1 MMLPPDVLRYIP
13 IIGGMSVR
21 EIANYCLMHR
31 DLQIAVWNNHTFW
44 IEQGLKWLSDNREKL
59 ARVPL
64 ERLREDIYNVQVN
77 RLNGYV
83 SFKDKDIPEAY
94 LHGYLGYTRVASRHG
109 IGLRP
114 NYYIYGAITGNHPEI
129 YEECVRENIDTFA
142 EYILC
147 RTAIIGG
154 NLQLLKTAIAERK
167 RRRTSFF
174 HEKRE
179 FALVLHRSN
188 VEIFN
193 YFMENVEGINLED
206 GFVHIFMDNRA
217 DTYDIGGYSIPLS
230 MHDFPPVTD
239 IHIVNTLLPLVND
252 VTPTL
257 IKLINS
263 EYSSEKEQLLQHILK
278 ARPEVDRKDLFLEVV
293 GVGKAPYVAL
303 LLPGMMPATIKK
315 AVPVIMERDVF
326 DVLLPHLSEE
336 DLHQIFWENADSEP
350 AIVSYFAS
358 RYSKAY
364 PDEFSDAFIK
374 VVISGSDVSPAHQLN
389 IVKEYIP
396 YLTDQQRAYGR
407 RIAKKEN
414 RPMLHDL
421 FS

>member
-1 MMLPPDVLRYIP
+1 MLPPDVLRYIP
-13 IIGGMSVR
+13 TIGGMSVR

-31 DLQIAVWNNHTFW
+31 DLQIIVWNNHAFW
-44 IEQGLKWLSDNREKL
+44 IEQGLGWLSDNREKL
-59 ARVPL
+59 TRVPL
-64 ERLREDIYNVQVN
+64 ERLREDVHKVQTN
-77 RLNGYV
+77 WLNQYV
-83 SFKDKDIPEAY
+83 SFKDKDIHQAY
-94 LHGYLGYTRVASRHG
+94 LYGYLGYTQVATYYGHALSF
-109 IGLRP
+109 
-114 NYYIYGAITGNHPEI
+114 NDYIYGAIAGNHPEI
-129 YEECVRENIDTFA
+129 YEKYVRENIGRFA

-167 RRRTSFF
+167 RRNNAFF
-174 HEKRE
+174 REKHE

-193 YFMENVEGINLED
+193 YFIENVEGINFDD
-206 GFVHIFMDNRA
+206 GFANIFMDNSM
-217 DTYDIGGYSIPLS
+217 DTYDIGGHSIPLS
-230 MHDFPPVTD
+230 IHDFPPVTD

-257 IKLINS
+257 VKLINS

-278 ARPEVDRKDLFLEVV
+278 CRPEVDRRDLFLEAV

-303 LLPGMMPATIKK
+303 LLPGMMPATIKD
-315 AVPVIMERDVF
+315 AIPVITKRDVF
-326 DVLLPHLSEE
+326 DVLLPHLGEE
-336 DLHQIFWENADSEP
+336 DIHQIFWENADSEP
-350 AIVSYFAS
+350 AIVSYFAP
-358 RYSKAY
+358 RYSKSY

-374 VVISGSDVSPAHQLN
+374 VVISGSDVSPVHQLN
-389 IVKEYIP
+389 VVKEYLP

-414 RPMLHDL
+414 RPMLLKL
-421 FS
+421 FN